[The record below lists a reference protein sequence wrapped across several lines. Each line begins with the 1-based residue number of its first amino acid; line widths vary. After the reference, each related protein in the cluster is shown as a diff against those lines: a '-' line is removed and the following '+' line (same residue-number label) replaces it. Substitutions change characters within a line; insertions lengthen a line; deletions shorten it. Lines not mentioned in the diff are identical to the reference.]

1 MHTTQHYPHKMSFV
15 VVVKDMEIDLYK
27 FYEETF
33 VFHFVDFQIVAE
45 YVNHYSYNVV
55 VRRLNKYEEEEDNGW
70 NENIQ
75 VLSVF
80 KEDQS
85 MIIFVGNSQESEKT
99 ILVNTDFFIEP
110 SLKKTEWLPKY
121 IFKKHCPSLIPIQ
134 RNEFNVL
141 FDTNITTLSDTL
153 YAVGLKNGIPYIY
166 NEVYKNYYCIIC
178 TIEHILKV
186 ALMNHHDNFY
196 FIICSRDGYMINN
209 HFSTIRTIPKM
220 MNVNEC
226 LHVKDIQIKETEY
239 AVFHEKKYILA
250 QSHHLHMPFALD
262 IVDRHYFYHNSY
274 NSFRSFHCGIPFS
287 LKQPKIV
294 FGGQNR
300 GSSYNFTHR
309 KDIMSTP
316 REFFHGLSKEKNIVS
331 GGWIDRKDMI
341 HYKYIL
347 DIDGNSSTWDATAWK
362 LNSGSVI
369 FKSCSGWRQWFYDEY
384 IPNVH
389 FIEIKDD
396 FSDIQEKYKWC
407 EEHEPECLEM
417 IRRCKELFQKV
428 YKFQNVLEHTKK
440 IIETIL

>member
-1 MHTTQHYPHKMSFV
+1 MAFIVKNVDVDIFQFYQEQFTFNTTN
-15 VVVKDMEIDLYK
+15 
-27 FYEETF
+27 
-33 VFHFVDFQIVAE
+33 FQIIAE
-45 YVNHYSYNVV
+45 YKTPRSYHII
-55 VRRLNKYEEEEDNGW
+55 VRRLDKEEGW
-70 NENIQ
+70 TENLD

-80 KEDQS
+80 FFNDKEKHNCS
-85 MIIFVGNSQESEKT
+85 IIHIGGSKEPQKIVEVTTLF
-99 ILVNTDFFIEP
+99 DIEP
-110 SLKKTEWLPKY
+110 SLEKVVYLPRHQMMECPDAQGISRIKFNEMFETDIVVLPSSMYAFGLKDKIPYVYNETYSHFYNVIHIAKY
-121 IFKKHCPSLIPIQ
+121 I
-134 RNEFNVL
+134 
-141 FDTNITTLSDTL
+141 LS
-153 YAVGLKNGIPYIY
+153 
-166 NEVYKNYYCIIC
+166 
-178 TIEHILKV
+178 V
-186 ALMNHHDNFY
+186 ALTSGYDHFY
-196 FIICSRDGYMINN
+196 FVISSCDGYMEICYN
-209 HFSTIRTIPKM
+209 HERYIPKF
-220 MNVNEC
+220 
-226 LHVKDIQIKETEY
+226 IKEEECNGMY
-239 AVFHEKKYILA
+239 LYNLEKNDEFAMYHKKGFILA

-262 IVDRHYFYHNSY
+262 IVDRHYFYHNLY

-294 FGGQNR
+294 FGGQER
-300 GSSYNFTHR
+300 GYKENFLHR
-309 KDIMSTP
+309 RDISLTP

-369 FKSCSGWRQWFYDEY
+369 FKSQSVWRQWFYDEY
-384 IPNVH
+384 IANVH